1 VTPTAGRVRVR
12 LAVDAEDLAA
22 ARGLEHDVFAAE
34 GFIARSDRRCV
45 EEYEELDPQSRW
57 YLAER
62 DGRAVGV
69 LRVLASEPLVVPAV
83 RHFELTADAT
93 AELARQRYSEVG
105 TLAVV
110 EADRGTDTGIHL
122 YRAAF
127 RDAVSAGGTA
137 WVSVLE
143 WWLLEHLDASGFRFE
158 PMGTARY
165 YMGGECLPALM
176 LFGDA
181 LSVLHRRNPE
191 MHAWIADGLDTGGLA
206 VSTTAAESTATSAG
220 RR

>member
-1 VTPTAGRVRVR
+1 VRQTTGKVRVR
-12 LAVDAEDLAA
+12 LAVDQHDLAT

-45 EEYEELDPQSRW
+45 EEYEELDAQSRW

-69 LRVLASEPLVVPAV
+69 LRVLAPGPLVVPAV
-83 RHFELTADAT
+83 RHFELTAAAT
-93 AELARQRYSEVG
+93 AELAWQQYSEVG

-110 EADRGTDTGIHL
+110 EADRGTDTGLHL

-127 RDAVSAGGTA
+127 HDTVRAGDTA
-137 WVSVLE
+137 WVSVIE
-143 WWLLEHLDASGFRFE
+143 QWLLEHLASFGVRFE
-158 PMGTARY
+158 PMGTSRY

-176 LFGDA
+176 LFGDM
-181 LSVLHRRNPE
+181 LSVLHRQNPDL
-191 MHAWIADGLDTGGLA
+191 HAWITSGLDVAHLPVSEAAAPLA
-206 VSTTAAESTATSAG
+206 PVSSG
-220 RR
+220 RP